1 VVYFKPRFRMSHA
14 ALGSSDYKTA
24 GDIMPKTGDHIFIV
38 GGTSGLG
45 YSIAQAADA
54 LGAKVT
60 IAGRGRERAAELARS
75 ISPRASGLHIDL
87 EDSSSIDEA
96 FAKDEAIDHL
106 VLTPV
111 YGVNQSIKDFNV
123 AEASRAARIKIVAF
137 AEVVSKALP
146 RLKPTSSIVLF
157 GGLAKANPYPG
168 STMVS
173 IVNGGMVG
181 MARTLAVELAPIRVN
196 GISPGLVEDSPRWQ
210 RRIKEGAGPTVE
222 AMRSRTPSRRLA
234 TTEDIV
240 HGAFFLMDNRA
251 ANGIDLELDGGIQSV

>member
-1 VVYFKPRFRMSHA
+1 
-14 ALGSSDYKTA
+14 
-24 GDIMPKTGDHIFIV
+24 MPKTGDHIFIV

-87 EDSSSIDEA
+87 EDSSSIDQA
-96 FAKDEAIDHL
+96 FAKGEAIDHL
-106 VLTPV
+106 VLTPI
-111 YGVNQSIKDFNV
+111 YGGNQSIKDFNV

-137 AEVVSKALP
+137 AEIVSKALS

-173 IVNGGMVG
+173 IVNGGIVG
-181 MARTLAVELAPIRVN
+181 MARTLAIELAPIRVN

-210 RRIKEGAGPTVE
+210 KRIKEGAGAAVE
-222 AMRSRTPSRRLA
+222 AMRSRSPSRRLA

-251 ANGIDLELDGGIQSV
+251 ANGIDLELDGGIQMV